1 MTGRIANR
9 ENDART
15 ADMKIPLTRYALLCG
30 SAPEDF
36 RQKKL
41 VAKYDSLVD
50 ESGYEPGGIVVFPNG
65 VHELLL
71 ESVLNG
77 ALDAAPDELLLY
89 FCTMRLA
96 APDAEVVRLGT
107 EEIRRDVIA
116 YYAVLAEELG
126 VRLRV
131 EYEADA
137 GLVSEES
144 LGYERVG

>member
-1 MTGRIANR
+1 
-9 ENDART
+9 
-15 ADMKIPLTRYALLCG
+15 MKISLNRYALLCG
-30 SAPEDF
+30 SAPDDF

-41 VAKYDSLVD
+41 VAKYDFLVD
-50 ESGYEPGGIVVFPNG
+50 ENGYEPSGIVMFPNG

-77 ALDAAPDELLLY
+77 TLDAAPDELLLY
-89 FCTMRLA
+89 FCTMRPS

-107 EEIRRDVIA
+107 EEIRRDVLA
-116 YYAVLAEELG
+116 YYAGLAEELG

-131 EYEADA
+131 EYEADVE
-137 GLVSEES
+137 LVSEEA

>member
-1 MTGRIANR
+1 
-9 ENDART
+9 
-15 ADMKIPLTRYALLCG
+15 MKIPMTRCAILCG
-30 SAPEDF
+30 SAPDDF

-41 VAKYDSLVD
+41 VARYEALVD
-50 ESGYEPGGIVVFPNG
+50 GGCEPGSIVVFPNG

-107 EEIRRDVIA
+107 DEIRLDVIA
-116 YYAVLAEELG
+116 YYAGLAEELG

-131 EYEADA
+131 EYEADVE
-137 GLVSEES
+137 LVSEEA